1 MPLDG
6 CAYERSLRA
15 RRVNFARGGAGADGK
30 RDRRAQS
37 SWPNPD
43 FKNYAAQ
50 RRGSGFCSWLFGAGP
65 SRAPANR
72 CGFDSPTGGWACLA
86 RATSLRSVR
95 DPALENGQADQ
106 PVHRQ
111 SVRSAAQLLVRVVDA
126 SPGGRAFPL
135 SRRVF
140 WVFRREISHSP

>member
-50 RRGSGFCSWLFGAGP
+50 RRGSGFCSWLFGAGS
-65 SRAPANR
+65 SRAPPNR
-72 CGFDSPTGGWACLA
+72 CRLDAATGGWECLA

-95 DPALENGQADQ
+95 DTAVENGEADH

-111 SVRSAAQLLVRVVDA
+111 SVGSVGQLLVRVVDA
-126 SPGGRAFPL
+126 APGSRTFPFG
-135 SRRVF
+135 RRVLR
-140 WVFRREISHSP
+140 VFRREITHSP